1 MSGDIAQYFE
11 NLKWE
16 RDDAERRSQ
25 QTLAHWSDEVKKL
38 KKENEE
44 LKTQLVASRTAL
56 SIVKDENEVNKK
68 NMFLVMDENKELK
81 EKNMFL
87 KADNKNLN
95 DYLVALM
102 VHCEEGDEDQ
112 EEAFHRLTDHSF
124 SWEWKTTDEESNL

>member
-1 MSGDIAQYFE
+1 MG
-11 NLKWE
+11 
-16 RDDAERRSQ
+16 SQ

-81 EKNMFL
+81 EKTIMFL
-87 KADNKNLN
+87 KEDNKKLN

-102 VHCEEGDEDQ
+102 VYCEEGEGDE
-112 EEAFHRLTDHSF
+112 EEVFHTLTDHSF